1 MKLKNLSDLGDLY
14 TKVVESKIQ
23 VAPTVAEN
31 ATRGEVL
38 LTDATQYLPEGVN
51 KPGQP
56 LGGGPAVKNNVEP
69 LAKKTGPEGLE
80 GNNFKEVDHKADPG
94 SDAKVMKKEEEHDE
108 PASENDQEDETAK
121 ITTPKEKVKESAQE
135 NNKYNYKPK
144 FTMSKPKFDQLY
156 EEALKRV
163 PFTEDADVE
172 MADEAEKHHGH
183 DDHEEGVHAMEDMAA
198 DAPDAGGEA
207 EEVTITIPKD
217 LAKKLHDLLMAKLG
231 GDEEMIGA
239 EEPIGDVA
247 AEAVVSE
254 PTPKEEKGN
263 NAALQGKNN
272 KVGDLHPVKHAVE
285 KGAAKEE
292 PTPKDAEHFD
302 SKLQSTKG
310 GANKTGSGTVATPGR
325 KAFE

>member
-1 MKLKNLSDLGDLY
+1 MKLKNLSDLSEAY
-14 TKVVESKIQ
+14 SKVAATSVNEQKII
-23 VAPTVAEN
+23 TEN
-31 ATRGEVL
+31 KPDFVL
-38 LTDATQYLPEGVN
+38 NTDVTQYLSEGLN
-51 KPGQP
+51 KPGQA
-56 LGGGPAVKNNVEP
+56 LGGGPGTEKSGSIEP
-69 LAKKTGPEGLE
+69 LAKKTGPEGLK

-108 PASENDQEDETAK
+108 PASENDQEDEAAK
-121 ITTPKEKVKESAQE
+121 ITTPKEKVKESAGE

-172 MADEAEKHHGH
+172 MADEAEKHH
-183 DDHEEGVHAMEDMAA
+183 DHEEGVHAMEDMEA
-198 DAPDAGGEA
+198 DAPDMGGEA
-207 EEVTITIPKD
+207 EEVTITLPKD
-217 LAKKLHDLLMAKLG
+217 LAKKLHDLLMAKLTAG
-231 GDEEMIGA
+231 EEMLGG
-239 EEPIGDVA
+239 EQPEGDVA

-272 KVGDLHPVKHAVE
+272 KVGDLHAVKHAVE

-302 SKLQSTKG
+302 SKLQNTKG
-310 GANKTGSGTVATPGR
+310 GANKVGSGTVATPGT